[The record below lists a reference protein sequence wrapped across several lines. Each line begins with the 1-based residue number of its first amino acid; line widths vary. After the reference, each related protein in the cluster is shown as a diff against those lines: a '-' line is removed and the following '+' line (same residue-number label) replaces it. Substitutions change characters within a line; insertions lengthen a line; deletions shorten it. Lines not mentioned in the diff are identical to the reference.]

1 MRKQDLRFP
10 QCWYSRILVVWD
22 VTVYSWVS
30 RSQRFEGVLGSIKC
44 TSSLSLSQCVWL
56 QTAIKCCT

>member
-1 MRKQDLRFP
+1 MRKKDLRFP

-22 VTVYSWVS
+22 VTVYSRVN
-30 RSQRFEGVLGSIKC
+30 RSQSFEGMLGSIKC
-44 TSSLSLSQCVWL
+44 TSSLSRSQWVWV